1 MSEFKAQSR
10 PDSASQQSSRKIS
23 RHRAESAR
31 PTSAWGRLTANIP
44 SFGRRTAVLATACAV
59 LVGVG
64 AAGQAAEQATPQ
76 ATSEAAPATADAIET
91 LSFEKTLIS
100 ALPSPT
106 ASSVAPQS
114 VTKPSPK
121 ATQKAA
127 PAPAKAAPAKAA
139 PAKAA
144 PKRAVKAAPA
154 PKPAAAPA
162 AKVVPA
168 KVAPVKAAP
177 ARKPAAPVA
186 VNDPAGAQAYAAG
199 KLSSYGWAPD
209 QMQCLKKLWTKESE
223 WRTTATNP
231 SSGAYGIV
239 QSLPAEKMASS
250 GADYRTNYRTQINW
264 GLGYIEERYGS
275 PCQALNFHYANN
287 WY

>member
-10 PDSASQQSSRKIS
+10 PDRASQQSSRKIS

-31 PTSAWGRLTANIP
+31 PASAWGRLTANIP
-44 SFGRRTAVLATACAV
+44 SFGRRTAVLATAFAV
-59 LVGVG
+59 IIGVG

-76 ATSEAAPATADAIET
+76 ATSEWAPAAADAGQT
-91 LSFEKTLIS
+91 LSYDKTLIS

-106 ASSVAPQS
+106 AASVAPQS
-114 VTKPSPK
+114 VAKPAPK

-127 PAPAKAAPAKAA
+127 AQP
-139 PAKAA
+139 
-144 PKRAVKAAPA
+144 AVKAAPA
-154 PKPAAAPA
+154 QKPAAAPA

-168 KVAPVKAAP
+168 KVAPAKVAPVKPSPAKVAP

-186 VNDPAGAQAYAAG
+186 VNDPAAAKAYAAG

-209 QMQCLKKLWTKESE
+209 QMQCLIKLWTKESE

-264 GLGYIEERYGS
+264 GLGYIKERYGS

>member
-1 MSEFKAQSR
+1 MSEFKAPSR
-10 PDSASQQSSRKIS
+10 PDRASQQSSRKIS

-31 PTSAWGRLTANIP
+31 PASAWGRFTANIP

-59 LVGVG
+59 LIGVG

-76 ATSEAAPATADAIET
+76 ATSEAALAADVGQA
-91 LSFEKTLIS
+91 LSYDKTLIS

-106 ASSVAPQS
+106 AAAVAPQS
-114 VTKPSPK
+114 VAKPAPK
-121 ATQKAA
+121 TTQKAA
-127 PAPAKAAPAKAA
+127 PAKAT

-144 PKRAVKAAPA
+144 PKPAVKAAPA

-264 GLGYIEERYGS
+264 GLGYIKERYGS